1 MKNVL
6 LGVSA
11 SVALYKSCD
20 LASQLT
26 QAGLAVRC
34 ILTENAAKLISPQ
47 LFEAVTGQPAHVS
60 EWGKQRKGAMDHI
73 DLARWGDA
81 LVVAPATADW
91 MARTSHGF
99 ANDLLTTVQLAMEAE
114 KPRLMCPAMNPT
126 MFQAKP
132 VQRNLAQLVE
142 DGWQVVAPGE
152 GNTACGERGQGR
164 MAEPQEIADHI
175 LAWFA

>member
-1 MKNVL
+1 MKHVL

-20 LASQLT
+20 LASKLT
-26 QAGLAVRC
+26 QAGIEVRC
-34 ILTENAAKLISPQ
+34 VLTENAAKLVSPQ

-60 EWGKQRKGAMDHI
+60 EWGEHRKGAMDHI

-99 ANDLLTTVQLAMEAE
+99 ANDLLTTVQIALEAS

-126 MFQAKP
+126 MLEAPAVK
-132 VQRNLAQLVE
+132 RNLAQLLA
-142 DGWQVVAPGE
+142 DGWQEIAPGE
-152 GNTACGERGQGR
+152 GHTACGETGQGR
-164 MAEPQEIADHI
+164 MAESQEIADHV

>member
-1 MKNVL
+1 MKHVL

-20 LASQLT
+20 LASKLT
-26 QAGLAVRC
+26 QAGLEVRC

-60 EWGKQRKGAMDHI
+60 EWGEQRKGAMDHI

-81 LVVAPATADW
+81 LIVAPATADW
-91 MARTSHGF
+91 MARTNHGF
-99 ANDLLTTVQLAMEAE
+99 ANDLLTTVQLAMESD

-126 MFQAKP
+126 MLEAKA
-132 VQRNLAQLVE
+132 VNRNLVQLLE

-152 GNTACGERGQGR
+152 GHTACGEQGQGR
-164 MAEPQEIADHI
+164 MAEPQEIADHV

>member
-1 MKNVL
+1 MKQVL

-20 LASQLT
+20 LASKLT
-26 QAGLAVRC
+26 QAGLSVRC

-60 EWGKQRKGAMDHI
+60 EWGSERRGAMDHI
-73 DLARWGDA
+73 DLARWGEA
-81 LVVAPATADW
+81 LIVAPATADW
-91 MARTSHGF
+91 IARTSHGF
-99 ANDLLTTVQLAMEAE
+99 ANDLLSTVQLAMETS

-126 MFQAKP
+126 MLEAP
-132 VQRNLAQLVE
+132 AVRRNLEQLIQ
-142 DGWQVVAPGE
+142 DGWQVVDPGE
-152 GNTACGERGQGR
+152 GHTACGETGQGR
-164 MAEPQEIADHI
+164 MAEPQEIADHV